1 MVAAG
6 AWGGSAA
13 TAPFLSSMSYSS
25 CVAAINFMRQIDRLL
40 AHAGQNNALTR
51 CECIMED
58 GTDFSFYTKELT
70 SSQINEA
77 QKPNKKGDEITQL
90 ESSVK
95 LFVLRALDQNGMR
108 QYALADMPFLMEL
121 PIETLNKV
129 VGAMNSTDDEGVE
142 IAEAGEPLDMKSTKK
157 AAKD

>member
-1 MVAAG
+1 MGRVCRYI
-6 AWGGSAA
+6 
-13 TAPFLSSMSYSS
+13 PFLSSVSYSAS
-25 CVAAINFMRQIDRLL
+25 VAVTNYMRQIDRLL
-40 AHAGQNNALTR
+40 AHAGQNNALTK

-70 SSQINEA
+70 SAQINEA

-108 QYALADMPFLMEL
+108 QYALADMPFLMGL
-121 PIETLNKV
+121 PIEALNKV

-142 IAEAGEPLDMKSTKK
+142 IAEA
-157 AAKD
+157 AKD

>member
-1 MVAAG
+1 MGRVCRYL
-6 AWGGSAA
+6 
-13 TAPFLSSMSYSS
+13 PFLSSVSYSS
-25 CVAAINFMRQIDRLL
+25 CVAVINLMRQIDRLL

-70 SSQINEA
+70 SAQINEA

-108 QYALADMPFLMEL
+108 QYALADMPFLMGL

>member
-1 MVAAG
+1 MGRVCRYL
-6 AWGGSAA
+6 
-13 TAPFLSSMSYSS
+13 PFLSSVSYSAS
-25 CVAAINFMRQIDRLL
+25 VAVTNYMRQIDRLL

-70 SSQINEA
+70 SAQINEA

-108 QYALADMPFLMEL
+108 QYALADMPFLMGL

-142 IAEAGEPLDMKSTKK
+142 IAEAGEPLDMKSAKK
-157 AAKD
+157 AAKE